1 MFKDLLLAHSVYNLE
16 KKQKKFFTSEELK
29 SIIEYARNS
38 YFAQFNLYDYV
49 MRKEQRVID
58 TF

>member
-1 MFKDLLLAHSVYNLE
+1 MFKDLLLAHSVDNLE

-29 SIIEYARNS
+29 SIIESARNS

>member
-1 MFKDLLLAHSVYNLE
+1 MLLAHSVDNLE
-16 KKQKKFFTSEELK
+16 KKQKKFITSEELK

-38 YFAQFNLYDYV
+38 YFAHFNLYDYV